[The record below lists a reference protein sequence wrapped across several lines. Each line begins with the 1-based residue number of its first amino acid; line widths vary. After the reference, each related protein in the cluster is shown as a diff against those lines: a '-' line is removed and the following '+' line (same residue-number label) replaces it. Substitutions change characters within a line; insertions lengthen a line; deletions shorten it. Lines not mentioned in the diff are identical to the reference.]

1 MDVCPWNTTGKADA
15 RDRTS
20 TEGSLE
26 ILVCWHAC
34 MLVFAEQGWDHHEVD
49 DAQLRSVHL
58 HSFSDASHAPYRF
71 NKRKG
76 VSGGAVFF
84 ERSLVRSLSRQQQ
97 ALSLSSCEAELYGLQ
112 SVCLE
117 SVAFGRLVHR
127 LLFAL
132 HEIDEPEEVV
142 IWLESDSSSALQ
154 LVRSIWT
161 CRDARDTLK

>member
-1 MDVCPWNTTGKADA
+1 MSVLGTQQAKPMHGTEQALKAVLRFLYVDM
-15 RDRTS
+15 
-20 TEGSLE
+20 
-26 ILVCWHAC
+26 HAC
-34 MLVFAEQGWDHHEVD
+34 LCLPSRDETIMSQVD
-49 DAQLRSVHL
+49 DTQLRSVHL

-71 NKRKG
+71 NNRKG

-112 SVCLE
+112 SVCQE

-142 IWLESDSSSALQ
+142 IWLGERFKLRIA
-154 LVRSIWT
+154 T
-161 CRDARDTLK
+161 CEVHGCATTFTTH